1 MRMRNAIWLISIVVL
16 ASGLVLQFVRMRDVN
31 SGDTRSQ
38 IRPIGLGELVPLNPK
53 GWSGRD
59 EPLGP
64 NEFIQTAVEKNLNYD
79 DVVNRIYRGGSG
91 SFSLYAAY
99 WSPGRMPVQKV
110 ASHTPDR
117 CWSENGWTCE
127 SLRAGEKV
135 PWQGGALKP
144 AYWRLFATPGSKSA
158 KQYVLYWHL
167 VGGELYDY
175 GDGFNQRPDPLRWW
189 RETVHYAIKGS
200 ADQYFIRLT
209 SDRPFEEIWQDPG
222 FQEVLSALAKLGL
235 AEVAEATEDKG

>member
-1 MRMRNAIWLISIVVL
+1 MLPD
-16 ASGLVLQFVRMRDVN
+16 Q
-31 SGDTRSQ
+31 
-38 IRPIGLGELVPLNPK
+38 RPGRTVAQNPN

-64 NEFIQTAVEKNLNYD
+64 NEFVLTAVEKNPNYD
-79 DVVNRIYRGGSG
+79 DVVNRIYRRSG
-91 SFSLYAAY
+91 DSFGLYAAY

-127 SLRAGEKV
+127 SLRAGEQV
-135 PWQGGALKP
+135 PWQDGTLKP
-144 AYWRLFATPGSKSA
+144 AYWRLFATPGSASA

-175 GDGFNQRPDPLRWW
+175 GTGLNRKPNPIQWW
-189 RETVHYAIKGS
+189 RETVHYALKGS

-209 SDRPFEEIWQDPG
+209 SDWPFEEIWQDPG

-235 AEVAEATEDKG
+235 KAE